1 MTDTRQTEILQELF
15 TAALATPPSD
25 FRPPTS
31 ALPSPHPIDD
41 EELLLD
47 WSLGD
52 LSPERHQQLVD
63 HLAACP
69 ACRQEIAAMVRLGIL
84 ELHVAASFQDADSPA
99 PHSLAPNSLAPIS
112 ASPDSPAYP
121 ASEMPDHVL
130 EMPVHVP
137 SRNWRQR
144 TIAVL
149 VTALAASL
157 LLMFARGVFE
167 FGPRDGAALIAMAQ
181 RDLQRGHP
189 DQAFTRIE
197 DLLSRSG
204 DLTAEHQR
212 DAAALLEASGYE
224 LARSG
229 LKQGDFGRVTDIDS
243 RVARRSGGS
252 GRLTNLRIQAERGE
266 TAERSLAGQMSLFKD
281 YDYELDG
288 RQGIKSL
295 TIRPI
300 TDTDRRIEADL
311 QAAIEAHPDAVD
323 LRLNYGQLLLEQ
335 RHFQR
340 AEAEFAAAVS
350 LDPQN
355 ALAHT
360 GPGLA
365 ILEQA
370 KDQHDYQ
377 TAARALP
384 HFQTAARLS
393 PDDAIIQQNLTICL
407 NRAKLNAQPPAP
419 PFNAQPKAPAYGTE
433 H

>member
-15 TAALATPPSD
+15 TAALAAPPSD
-25 FRPPTS
+25 FRPPS
-31 ALPSPHPIDD
+31 SNLPSPHPVDD
-41 EELLLD
+41 EDRLLD

-52 LSPERHQQLVD
+52 LGPDRHRQLVD

-84 ELHVAASFQDADSPA
+84 ELHVPEEHVAAQHVAASLQDADS
-99 PHSLAPNSLAPIS
+99 LARNSLAPS
-112 ASPDSPAYP
+112 ALAPDSLAHP
-121 ASEMPDHVL
+121 ASEMPAHVS
-130 EMPVHVP
+130 
-137 SRNWRQR
+137 SRHWRHR
-144 TIAVL
+144 TVAVL

-157 LLMFARGVFE
+157 LLMFVRGVFDL
-167 FGPRDGAALIAMAQ
+167 GPRDGASLIAMAQ
-181 RDLQRGHP
+181 RDLQRGRAE
-189 DQAFTRIE
+189 QVFTLIE
-197 DLLSRSG
+197 DLLSRSD
-204 DLTAEHQR
+204 DLTAEHEN

-224 LARSG
+224 LARGG

-243 RVARRSGGS
+243 RVARQSGGS

-266 TAERSLAGQMSLFKD
+266 TAERSLAGRMSLREH

-288 RQGIKSL
+288 QQLIKSL
-295 TIRPI
+295 TIRPT

-311 QAAIEAHPDAVD
+311 QAAIAAYPDEVD

-340 AEAEFAAAVS
+340 AEAEFAAAVA

-360 GPGLA
+360 GLGLA

-370 KDQHDYQ
+370 EDKHDHQ

-384 HFQTAARLS
+384 HFQTAATLA
-393 PDDAIIQQNLTICL
+393 PGDPIIQQNLTICQ
-407 NRAKLNAQPPAP
+407 NRLSLNAEP
-419 PFNAQPKAPAYGTE
+419 
-433 H
+433 